1 MTDLRHREREE
12 RHGGA
17 ESRGVIVQRNACRRM
32 LFKQHIFADEIGGE
46 RDKRHK
52 KSLIGDGKAH
62 TARKNALF

>member
-1 MTDLRHREREE
+1 MTVQCLYQNDPKDAAAVL
-12 RHGGA
+12 G
-17 ESRGVIVQRNACRRM
+17 QRNACRRM